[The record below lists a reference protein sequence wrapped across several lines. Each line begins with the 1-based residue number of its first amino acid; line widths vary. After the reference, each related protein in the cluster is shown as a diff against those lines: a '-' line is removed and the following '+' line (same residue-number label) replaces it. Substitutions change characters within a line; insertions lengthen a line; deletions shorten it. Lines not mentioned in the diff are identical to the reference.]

1 MKMFITMQ
9 RQVQL
14 NLYLSC
20 SSICSNTYATCFCPC
35 GAECRILVPWPR
47 NGIYAPAVE
56 AWWLS
61 NWTTTLNHFTTYTTH
76 FHDHTFKIQLVEQ
89 LLSLSLSLSL
99 FFFLLSFPYTITC
112 FPSRWIF
119 RTVYIKHQ
127 RKSWSEV
134 KWYVLLLYLFSGWSH
149 YITAFIVI
157 SHSLWVVFLWI
168 GENLSLCKEI

>member
-1 MKMFITMQ
+1 MMKMFITMQ

-89 LLSLSLSLSL
+89 LLSLS

>member
-1 MKMFITMQ
+1 MMKMFITMQ

-89 LLSLSLSLSL
+89 LLSLSLSL
-99 FFFLLSFPYTITC
+99 FFFFYWVFHILL
-112 FPSRWIF
+112 
-119 RTVYIKHQ
+119 H
-127 RKSWSEV
+127 
-134 KWYVLLLYLFSGWSH
+134 
-149 YITAFIVI
+149 
-157 SHSLWVVFLWI
+157 VFLPDEFSEPFI
-168 GENLSLCKEI
+168 SNIKENHDQK